1 MTHGLA
7 SSSRPTAL
15 MMSERPMCSR
25 IEAAVQPAAPADRG
39 RWRLEWSLARTML
52 PCSEAAAE
60 PPGRWATTTM
70 RLRLDGRTVAPAR
83 APHGSNGDLV
93 LVEGVVEVAGQL
105 SEVETAQA
113 WDTSGIIR
121 CPGPRKERQDP
132 EALLE
137 LGSEDLFM
145 EPVLQPP
152 ALLARD
158 VPLRGRSE
166 PNAAR
171 LQDDLSSFR
180 IAAASTRRP
189 AATSASESRK
199 AACRAARSASSSQS
213 PGSSGRSSTS
223 VPSGRSVGSST
234 TRRPAQTRA
243 FRVMNG
249 TLALETSP
257 KQALG
262 CPPTTGPSSPRV
274 RGCRP
279 LNGRPLRSLVVA
291 AR

>member
-1 MTHGLA
+1 M
-7 SSSRPTAL
+7 SR
-15 MMSERPMCSR
+15 R
-25 IEAAVQPAAPADRG
+25 VVG
-39 RWRLEWSLARTML
+39 RQ
-52 PCSEAAAE
+52 
-60 PPGRWATTTM
+60 TTM
-70 RLRLDGRTVAPAR
+70 RLRLDGRTLAPAR
-83 APHGSNGDLV
+83 APHSSNGDLV

-113 WDTSGIIR
+113 WDASGGVR
-121 CPGPRKERQDP
+121 CPGTRKERQDP
-132 EALLE
+132 EAFLE
-137 LGSEDLFM
+137 FGSEDFLEFGSEDLVM
-145 EPVLQPP
+145 ESVLQPP
-152 ALLARD
+152 DLLTRD

-171 LQDDLSSFR
+171 LQDDLSCFR

-199 AACRAARSASSSQS
+199 AACRAARSASCSQS

-249 TLALETSP
+249 ALALE
-257 KQALG
+257 
-262 CPPTTGPSSPRV
+262 
-274 RGCRP
+274 
-279 LNGRPLRSLVVA
+279 RSLNKPLGRAGRRPVRLHRPFDVA
-291 AR
+291 GRSAAGR